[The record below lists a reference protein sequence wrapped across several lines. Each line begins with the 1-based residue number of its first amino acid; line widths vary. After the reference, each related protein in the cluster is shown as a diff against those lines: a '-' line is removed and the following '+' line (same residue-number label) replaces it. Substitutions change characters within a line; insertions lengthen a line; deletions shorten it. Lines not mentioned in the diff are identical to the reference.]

1 MNYSGIHHVVKKENP
16 DGTTE
21 TTTITFQIDR
31 TDLKPF
37 DTYADDLD
45 IVAKLYHKNDPTGI
59 AASDAPVEDS
69 HNNLEAPTAT
79 ENATA
84 DSTSN

>member
-21 TTTITFQIDR
+21 TTTITFQTDR

-45 IVAKLYHKNDPTGI
+45 IVAKLYHKNDPIGLEDIKNLKREAAEI
-59 AASDAPVEDS
+59 AASETP
-69 HNNLEAPTAT
+69 LL
-79 ENATA
+79 
-84 DSTSN
+84 